1 MVVLITGCRSG
12 FGLLTAVHAA
22 RQGHTVY
29 AGLRDLETSGEL
41 MEAARGLTV
50 HPIQLDVT
58 SADERRDAV
67 ATILSKEG
75 RIDALVNNAGVALGG
90 FLEEVSDEEFRHV
103 FEVNLFGLWALTK
116 LVLPGMRERS
126 KGVVINLSSISG
138 RVAFPG
144 LGVYAASK
152 FALEGMSEAWR
163 HELRNFGIRV
173 VLVEPASYK
182 TDIFGRN
189 KKIADSH
196 GGGAS
201 PYTILGERLE
211 AYVDANVEQHAGE
224 PMEVA
229 IKIVDLLEQDRSSF
243 RFPMGHRVGV
253 RLFVSRYLPF
263 SLTERLVDKLL
274 RG

>member
-22 RQGHTVY
+22 RRGHTVY
-29 AGLRDLETSGEL
+29 AGLRDLSTADALKGATE
-41 MEAARGLTV
+41 GLTV
-50 HPIQLDVT
+50 HPVQLDVT
-58 SADERRDAV
+58 SAEERERVVQA
-67 ATILSKEG
+67 IIEREG
-75 RIDALVNNAGVALGG
+75 RLDGLVNNAGIALGG
-90 FLEEVSDEEFRHV
+90 FLEEVSEDEFRQV

-116 LVLPGMRERS
+116 RVAPHMRKQAS
-126 KGVVINLSSISG
+126 GVIINLSSISG

-163 HELRNFGIRV
+163 HELRPFGVRV

-189 KKIADSH
+189 KKIAQNFGKGD
-196 GGGAS
+196 S
-201 PYTILGERLE
+201 PYTVLGERLE
-211 AYVDANVEQHAGE
+211 AYVDANVERHAGE
-224 PMEVA
+224 PDEVA
-229 IKIVDLLEQDRSSF
+229 VKIVGLLESEASKLRY
-243 RFPMGHRVGV
+243 PMGHRVGL
-253 RLFVSRYLPF
+253 RLFLSRYLPF
-263 SLTERLVDKLL
+263 SLTERLVDRML